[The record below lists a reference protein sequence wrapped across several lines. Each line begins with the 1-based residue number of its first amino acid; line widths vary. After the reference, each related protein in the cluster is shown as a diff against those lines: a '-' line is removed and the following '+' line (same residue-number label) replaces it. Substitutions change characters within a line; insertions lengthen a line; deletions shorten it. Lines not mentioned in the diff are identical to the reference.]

1 MWDYW
6 LNGAHGRCG
15 SGCASPLHGIYDA
28 YMAEPREGKALTNA
42 EKALAHL
49 FELRVALGFALEDVI
64 NLSTGTS
71 DEDHYLAKSG
81 LQYMALEF
89 HRFNEMHDYLMS
101 QLGEE
106 GRAAASHLMPI
117 SKRVREISRGMPDL
131 RDDVVHPG
139 SGLFGVV
146 SLLDSGDHAPGLVPE
161 NSYLSC
167 ANLVNTFVDGLMHA
181 IPGEFRSSL
190 SKLPP
195 NAASMSLYDFRR
207 FPDRVSDYKR
217 RNPIHCIALDSVG
230 DEAIPIASELIRLRW
245 TFQAT
250 VEIYKH
256 TNNLQTIKHGM
267 SRLWGELER
276 QRLLL
281 YVKHMVIELYIL
293 LDLCDRMR
301 KAGLEPSKDAI
312 IGKLYG
318 HRGEITRLRNL
329 AVRWDAGGEYS
340 PFPVE
345 VERGIG
351 HERLLLLVSVAAEW
365 VRINAN
371 HYQEKC
377 DDSAQ
382 IPDLPDMVR
391 RLDFVEAE
399 REAALY
405 RVRAGNELERRRAV
419 PVAAQAQPAARVP

>member
-6 LNGAHGRCG
+6 LNEAHGRCDG
-15 SGCASPLHGIYDA
+15 ICASPLHGIYGA
-28 YMAEPREGKALTNA
+28 YMAEPHDGATPTKA
-42 EKALAHL
+42 EKAMAHL

-101 QLGEE
+101 QLGKAS
-106 GRAAASHLMPI
+106 RAAVSHLMPI
-117 SKRVREISRGMPDL
+117 SKRVREISAGMPDL

-146 SLLDSGDHAPGLVPE
+146 SLMGSSSREASLVPE
-161 NSYLSC
+161 NAYLSC
-167 ANLVNTFVDGLMHA
+167 ANLVNTFIDGLMHA

-195 NAASMSLYDFRR
+195 NAASMRLYNFRE
-207 FPDRVSDYKR
+207 FPDQVSDYKR
-217 RNPIHCIALDSVG
+217 QNPIHCIALDSAG
-230 DEAIPIASELIRLRW
+230 DGAIPIASELIRLRW
-245 TFQAT
+245 AFQAT
-250 VEIYKH
+250 GEIYKH

-267 SRLWGELER
+267 SRLWCELER
-276 QRLLL
+276 QRLLV
-281 YVKHMVIELYIL
+281 YVRHMVIELYIL

-301 KAGLEPSKDAI
+301 KAGLDPSSDAI
-312 IGKLYG
+312 ISELCE

-329 AVRWDAGGEYS
+329 AVRWNASGEYS

-351 HERLLLLVSVAAEW
+351 LERLLLLVSVAAEW

-371 HYQEKC
+371 HYQERC
-377 DDSAQ
+377 DDAAQ
-382 IPDLPDMVR
+382 IPDLPDMDR

-405 RVRAGNELERRRAV
+405 RVRASNELERRRAV
-419 PVAAQAQPAARVP
+419 PVAA